1 MPAVMNAAN
10 EAAVG
15 LFLDYKISYLDII
28 RRIERAMERH
38 ASSAPTIPAILEA
51 DAWARLFVCDDAS

>member
-15 LFLDYKISYLDII
+15 LFLNRKIAYLDMM
-28 RRIERAMERH
+28 RLVAQTMDRH
-38 ASSAPTIPAILEA
+38 DPVPPTLANILEA
-51 DAWARLFVCDDAS
+51 DAWARRQAAEYTV